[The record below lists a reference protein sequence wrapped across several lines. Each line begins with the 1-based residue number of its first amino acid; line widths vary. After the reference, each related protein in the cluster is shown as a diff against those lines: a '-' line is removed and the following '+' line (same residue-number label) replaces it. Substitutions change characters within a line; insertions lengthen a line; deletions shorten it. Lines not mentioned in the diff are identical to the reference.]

1 MLIIVSTNLKLF
13 HAIFSIYFKA
23 GSTQNFLDDDDDVS
37 LFSVFSSRDH
47 PLSTYARFSE
57 KLIFLPPDTQTY
69 VCVSG

>member
-1 MLIIVSTNLKLF
+1 MQ
-13 HAIFSIYFKA
+13 YFQFI
-23 GSTQNFLDDDDDVS
+23 SRQVRHNFLDNDDDDVS

-47 PLSTYARFSE
+47 LLSTYARFSE